1 MLTNIAATQW
11 EREKKETKMKEKRYN
26 NLTKSERTSMKERSC
41 YYWTRT
47 HNHLVHK
54 RTLIHLA
61 KLAIQSIKE
70 LTECED
76 IIVPKANKG
85 GAAVIVYVKDHIKE
99 AERQL
104 KNTANYRKL
113 QKDSTATN
121 MKLVNDTT
129 ERFKNQ
135 KLINEISQT
144 V

>member
-1 MLTNIAATQW
+1 MLTYIAATQW
-11 EREKKETKMKEKRYN
+11 EREKKTKMKEKPYN

-41 YYWTRT
+41 YNWTRT

-70 LTECED
+70 LIERED
-76 IIVPKANKG
+76 IIVTKASKG
-85 GAAVIVYVKDHIKE
+85 GAAVIVDVKDHIKE

-104 KNTANYRKL
+104 NNTANYRKL

-121 MKLVNDTT
+121 MKLVNDTI
-129 ERFKNQ
+129 ERFRNQ
-135 KLINEISQT
+135 KLINERSQT